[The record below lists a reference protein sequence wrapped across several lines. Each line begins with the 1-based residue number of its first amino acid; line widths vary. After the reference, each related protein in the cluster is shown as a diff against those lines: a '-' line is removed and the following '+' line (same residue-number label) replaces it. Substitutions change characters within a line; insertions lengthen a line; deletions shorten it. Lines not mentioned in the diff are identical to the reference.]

1 MTFASCLGAVTRIVW
16 PKDMRRHVLSLLL
29 VLAAG
34 CSALGPRG
42 RVIAPDVRI
51 ADLELL
57 ETGLFEQRYR
67 VTLRVSNPND
77 FELPLDGVR
86 FALALN
92 DKPFA
97 RGATS
102 HGVSVPR
109 LGDATLVVEAS
120 TSTFDII
127 RQVLNAQNRE
137 ALTYA
142 LDGTVFLEGGA
153 RREVPF
159 VQQGTLQLL
168 PSDAVRRLVPSD
180 AAATR

>member
-1 MTFASCLGAVTRIVW
+1 
-16 PKDMRRHVLSLLL
+16 LLL
-29 VLAAG
+29 ALVAG
-34 CSALGPRG
+34 CSAFGPHA

-77 FELPLDGVR
+77 FALPLDGVR
-86 FALALN
+86 FALELN
-92 DKPFA
+92 DQPFA
-97 RGATS
+97 RGYSS

-109 LGDATLVVEAS
+109 LGDATLTVEAT
-120 TSTFDII
+120 TSTFDIV
-127 RQVLNAQNRE
+127 RQVLGAQDRKT
-137 ALTYA
+137 LDYA

-159 VQQGTLQLL
+159 VQEGTLRLL
-168 PSDAVRRLVPSD
+168 PSDAVRHLVPSD
-180 AAATR
+180 PAATK